1 MINYDLDKIKAVI
14 FDVDGVLSRQTITL
28 ASSGEPLRTVN
39 IKDGYAIQLAQKMG
53 LRIAILTGGTTEA
66 IRKRYEGL
74 GVEDIF
80 MGCAV
85 KIHTYDEF
93 LAKYQLSDEEIIYV
107 GDDIPDYEVMRRCG
121 CPCCPADACSDIKSI
136 SRYISSANGGEGV
149 GRDIVEQVLRAKGH
163 WLSSAKAFD
172 GNHKVP
178 SSKFK
183 VPSKMNYKIILA
195 SNSPRRRELL
205 AGLDIPFEV
214 KVIKGI
220 DESYPESLDAYE
232 VAEYISC
239 KKAEAYRGLL
249 DEEASE
255 EQGED
260 AAQTLILTA
269 DTVVIAPTADE
280 QNDQEG
286 KGVILGKPKDEE
298 DAVRMLRMLSGK
310 THHVVTGVCL
320 TTRSQQRHF
329 SVTTEVTF
337 KQLSD
342 AEIRYYISHYKP
354 FDKAGAYGI
363 QEWIGYIGCTGLKGS
378 YFNVMGL
385 PVQRIYEE
393 IARM

>member
-1 MINYDLDKIKAVI
+1 
-14 FDVDGVLSRQTITL
+14 
-28 ASSGEPLRTVN
+28 
-39 IKDGYAIQLAQKMG
+39 
-53 LRIAILTGGTTEA
+53 
-66 IRKRYEGL
+66 
-74 GVEDIF
+74 
-80 MGCAV
+80 
-85 KIHTYDEF
+85 
-93 LAKYQLSDEEIIYV
+93 
-107 GDDIPDYEVMRRCG
+107 
-121 CPCCPADACSDIKSI
+121 
-136 SRYISSANGGEGV
+136 
-149 GRDIVEQVLRAKGH
+149 
-163 WLSSAKAFD
+163 
-172 GNHKVP
+172 
-178 SSKFK
+178 
-183 VPSKMNYKIILA
+183 MNYKIILA

-232 VAEYISC
+232 VAEYISS
-239 KKAEAYRGLL
+239 KKAEAYRSLL
-249 DEEASE
+249 
-255 EQGED
+255 GED

-286 KGVILGKPKDEE
+286 KGVILGKPKDEV

-363 QEWIGYIGCTGLKGS
+363 QEWIGYIGCTGLEGS

>member
-1 MINYDLDKIKAVI
+1 
-14 FDVDGVLSRQTITL
+14 
-28 ASSGEPLRTVN
+28 
-39 IKDGYAIQLAQKMG
+39 
-53 LRIAILTGGTTEA
+53 
-66 IRKRYEGL
+66 
-74 GVEDIF
+74 
-80 MGCAV
+80 
-85 KIHTYDEF
+85 
-93 LAKYQLSDEEIIYV
+93 
-107 GDDIPDYEVMRRCG
+107 
-121 CPCCPADACSDIKSI
+121 
-136 SRYISSANGGEGV
+136 
-149 GRDIVEQVLRAKGH
+149 
-163 WLSSAKAFD
+163 
-172 GNHKVP
+172 
-178 SSKFK
+178 
-183 VPSKMNYKIILA
+183 MNYKIILA
-195 SNSPRRRELL
+195 SNSPRRKELL

-220 DESYPESLDAYE
+220 DESYPETLDAYE
-232 VAEYISC
+232 VAEYISG

-249 DEEASE
+249 DEKASE
-255 EQGED
+255 KQGEE
-260 AAQTLILTA
+260 AVQTLILTA

-329 SVTTEVTF
+329 SVITEVTF

-393 IARM
+393 IASM

>member
-1 MINYDLDKIKAVI
+1 
-14 FDVDGVLSRQTITL
+14 
-28 ASSGEPLRTVN
+28 
-39 IKDGYAIQLAQKMG
+39 
-53 LRIAILTGGTTEA
+53 
-66 IRKRYEGL
+66 
-74 GVEDIF
+74 
-80 MGCAV
+80 
-85 KIHTYDEF
+85 
-93 LAKYQLSDEEIIYV
+93 
-107 GDDIPDYEVMRRCG
+107 
-121 CPCCPADACSDIKSI
+121 
-136 SRYISSANGGEGV
+136 
-149 GRDIVEQVLRAKGH
+149 
-163 WLSSAKAFD
+163 
-172 GNHKVP
+172 
-178 SSKFK
+178 
-183 VPSKMNYKIILA
+183 MNYKIILA
-195 SNSPRRRELL
+195 SNSPRRKELL

-220 DESYPESLDAYE
+220 DESYPETLDAYE

-249 DEEASE
+249 DGKASE
-255 EQGED
+255 EQGEE
-260 AAQTLILTA
+260 AVQTLILTA

-329 SVTTEVTF
+329 SVITEVTF
-337 KQLSD
+337 KHLSD

-393 IARM
+393 IASM